1 MRRLPGG
8 AVPGGDGPRPE
19 QFDADALTAMILTVG
34 DRLTALAFDVISP
47 QASEFSY
54 LKVTNARDALCE
66 LTIDKIGK
74 VTWEYRGA
82 GPQPDPGLVAAM
94 AMRILCGPGSSA
106 TVSVPDDP
114 RLTFKGKVGRALAE
128 AGMQTVLKVMNKDE
142 LFMEVYAEVEIA
154 NTRLP
159 GRGTIEVADDGAMWW
174 HCHLHEPDVYP
185 DGPQIDEV
193 TATIADV
200 LAIGQAVLLS

>member
-1 MRRLPGG
+1 MPG
-8 AVPGGDGPRPE
+8 DDDPRPE

-34 DRLTALAFDVISP
+34 DGLNALAFDVIGP
-47 QASEFSY
+47 QESEFSY

-66 LTIDKIGK
+66 LTIDKIGT
-74 VTWEYRGA
+74 VTWEYRFA
-82 GPQPDPGLVAAM
+82 GPQPDPVLLAAM
-94 AMRILCGPGSSA
+94 AMRILCGAAPGA

-114 RLTFKGKVGRALAE
+114 RLTFKGKVGRALAD
-128 AGMQTVLKVMNKDE
+128 AGMQTALKVMNKDE
-142 LFMEVYAEVEIA
+142 LFMEVYAEVEIT

-159 GRGTIEVADDGAMWW
+159 GWGTIEVADDGAMWW

-200 LAIGQAVLLS
+200 LAIGQTVRLS